1 MVLKNSLVNNYLL
14 EDLMCACNPEVYPN
28 LYKLM
33 QVALT
38 IPISSATCERS
49 FSSMRRIKIWL
60 RTSMVQ
66 SRFTNL
72 SSLYIERELT
82 NGLKNECIIDKFAK
96 KSRKLDLI

>member
-1 MVLKNSLVNNYLL
+1 MHNLYFQDVLGTSYKSLNAEMMVLKNSLVNNYLL
-14 EDLMCACNPEVYPN
+14 EDLMCACNLEVYPN

-38 IPISSATCERS
+38 IPISSATRDRS
-49 FSSMRRIKIWL
+49 FSLMRRIKNWL

-72 SSLYIERELT
+72 SSLYI
-82 NGLKNECIIDKFAK
+82 
-96 KSRKLDLI
+96 